1 MIDKL
6 AKETQNNIPK
16 RQAILI
22 AVAGVFLCTVISVA
36 YYQLTR
42 SDVLPI
48 TQLKVVGEFQ
58 QVQAT
63 QIKDKIKPFLHGNL
77 LTTDVRAIH
86 QAVVEL
92 PWVNYA
98 WVDRVWPNTV
108 QVRIVEEK
116 PVAYW
121 EGRGL
126 LNRDGVI
133 FVKSNGVN
141 VNLPILSGPKDSE
154 KNVLEQFLIFRDM
167 MNSMPVTLD
176 RLVLN
181 ERHAWSM
188 TLSNGLEVIIGR
200 EQSYAR
206 LLRFLRVYKDN
217 LTLADKTVRRVDL
230 RYANGFALGFG

>member
-1 MIDKL
+1 MT
-6 AKETQNNIPK
+6 KETQNNAPK
-16 RQAILI
+16 RRVMLI
-22 AVAGVFLCTVISVA
+22 ALASVFLLGVIGTA

-48 TQLKVVGEFQ
+48 TQVKVVGEFK
-58 QVQAT
+58 QVQAA

-77 LTTDVRAIH
+77 LTTDVHAIH
-86 QAVVEL
+86 QAVVAL

-98 WVDRVWPNTV
+98 WVDRVWPNTL

-116 PVAYW
+116 PIAYW

-126 LNRDGVI
+126 LNRDGIV
-133 FVKSNGVN
+133 FVKSDGANFNIPV
-141 VNLPILSGPKDSE
+141 LSGPKDSE
-154 KNVLEQFLIFRDM
+154 KAVLEQFLIFRDM
-167 MNSMPVTLD
+167 MNSMPVVLD

-188 TLSNGLEVIIGR
+188 TLSNGLEIIIGR

-217 LTLADKTVRRVDL
+217 LTLSDKTVRRVDL
-230 RYANGFALGFG
+230 RYANGFALGFV